1 MRARAHRD
9 RETENK
15 VPPDALRE
23 LLTESLR
30 LAEDD
35 AAARD
40 SLEPKRSHTLNVQKA
55 TVAKAKPSTKA
66 CHLTGDHL
74 LRERKRAGMVA

>member
-30 LAEDD
+30 QAEED
-35 AAARD
+35 AAARE

-55 TVAKAKPSTKA
+55 EAAKPPPKAKA